1 MEVIPVIDLKGG
13 EVVHAQR
20 GERDS
25 YRPVRSQLCQGSEPV
40 AVVAGL
46 LTVYPFATLYF
57 ADLDAIQARGDST
70 ASVRQI
76 RQRFPELRLW
86 VDNGLAD
93 PAACRDWLARDLSDL
108 VLGSEAQRD
117 RAALDALSDD
127 DARRHLILSLDYKND
142 RFLGPPEL
150 LSAPSLW
157 PDRIIV
163 MTLSRVG
170 SRGGPDL
177 DLLRRWRH
185 EVPAKKIF
193 AAGGVRGGEDL
204 LALADC
210 GISGVLVATAL
221 HERRIGRAEIAAVES
236 GVASA

>member
-1 MEVIPVIDLKGG
+1 VQVIPVIDLKGG

-25 YRPVRSQLCQGSEPV
+25 YRPVRSQLCRGSAPV
-40 AVVAGL
+40 DVVAGL
-46 LTVYPFATLYF
+46 LTVHPFATLYI
-57 ADLDAIQARGDST
+57 ADLDAIQARGNST
-70 ASVRQI
+70 ASIRQI

-93 PAACRDWLARDLSDL
+93 PAACRDWLAQSLSEL

-117 RAALDALSDD
+117 VAILRALSDD
-127 DARRHLILSLDYKND
+127 ETRRHLVLSLDYRD
-142 RFLGPPEL
+142 ERFLGPPDL
-150 LSAPSLW
+150 LSASSLW
-157 PDRIIV
+157 PARVIA

-177 DLLRRWRH
+177 ELLRRWRRDL
-185 EVPAKKIF
+185 PAKKIF

-221 HERRIGRAEIAAVES
+221 HERRIGRAEIAAVDS
-236 GVASA
+236 GAA

>member
-1 MEVIPVIDLKGG
+1 MEVIPVIDLKNGQ
-13 EVVHAQR
+13 VVHARR

-25 YRPVRSQLCQGSEPV
+25 YRPVRSQLCRGSEPV
-40 AVVAGL
+40 DVVAGL
-46 LTVYPFATLYF
+46 LAVHPFATLYI
-57 ADLDAIQARGDST
+57 ADLDAIQARGNSI
-70 ASVRQI
+70 ASIRQI
-76 RQRFPELRLW
+76 RQNFPELRLW

-93 PAACRDWLARDLSDL
+93 PAICRNWLAQDLGDL
-108 VLGSEAQRD
+108 VLGSEAQSD
-117 RAALDALSDD
+117 SAGLQALSDD

-142 RFLGPPEL
+142 RFLGPPDL

-177 DLLRRWRH
+177 DLLRRWRN
-185 EVPAKKIF
+185 EVPDKKIF

-204 LALADC
+204 LALAGC
-210 GISGVLVATAL
+210 GTRGVLVATAL
-221 HERRIGRAEIAAVES
+221 HERRIGRAEIAAVDSE
-236 GVASA
+236 AA

>member
-1 MEVIPVIDLKGG
+1 VEIIPVIDLKNGQ
-13 EVVHAQR
+13 VVHAQR

-25 YRPVRSQLCQGSEPV
+25 YRPVRSQLCRGSEPID
-40 AVVAGL
+40 VVAGL
-46 LTVYPFATLYF
+46 LTVHPFATLYI
-57 ADLDAIQARGDST
+57 ADLDAIQARRN
-70 ASVRQI
+70 SVVSIRQI
-76 RQRFPELRLW
+76 RQSFPALRLW

-93 PAACRDWLARDLSDL
+93 PVACRDWLAQDLGDL

-117 RAALDALSDD
+117 RAILHALSDD
-127 DARRHLILSLDYKND
+127 DARRHLILSLDYKAD
-142 RFLGPPEL
+142 RFLGPPDL

-177 DLLRRWRH
+177 DLLRRWR
-185 EVPAKKIF
+185 EDAPAKKIF

-210 GISGVLVATAL
+210 GTSGVLVATAL
-221 HERRIGRAEIAAVES
+221 HEQRIGRAEIAAVDS
-236 GVASA
+236 GAA

>member
-1 MEVIPVIDLKGG
+1 MKVIPVIDLKDGQ
-13 EVVHAQR
+13 VVHAQR
-20 GERDS
+20 GERDT
-25 YRPVRSQLCQGSEPV
+25 YRPVRSQLCRGSEPID
-40 AVVAGL
+40 VVAGL
-46 LTVYPFATLYF
+46 LAVHSFATLYI
-57 ADLDAIQARGDST
+57 ADLDAIQARGNST
-70 ASVRQI
+70 AAIRQI
-76 RQRFPELRLW
+76 RQGFPELRLW
-86 VDNGLAD
+86 VDNGLAV
-93 PAACRDWLARDLSDL
+93 PGACCDWLAQGLGDL

-117 RAALDALSDD
+117 RAVLDELSDD

-142 RFLGPPEL
+142 RFLGPPDL

-177 DLLRRWRH
+177 DLLRRWRN

-210 GISGVLVATAL
+210 GTSGVLVATAL
-221 HERRIGRAEIAAVES
+221 HERRIGRAEIAAVDS
-236 GVASA
+236 GAA

>member
-1 MEVIPVIDLKGG
+1 VEIIPVIDLKDGQ
-13 EVVHAQR
+13 VVHAQR

-25 YRPVRSQLCQGSEPV
+25 YRPVRSQLCRGSEPV
-40 AVVAGL
+40 DVVAGL
-46 LTVYPFATLYF
+46 LTVHAFAMLYI
-57 ADLDAIQARGDST
+57 ADLDAIQARGNSI
-70 ASVRQI
+70 ASIRQI
-76 RQRFPELRLW
+76 RQRFPALRLW

-93 PAACRDWLARDLSDL
+93 PVACRDWLAQDLGDL

-117 RAALDALSDD
+117 RAILHALSDD
-127 DARRHLILSLDYKND
+127 DARRHLILSLDYKDD
-142 RFLGPPEL
+142 RFLGPPDL
-150 LSAPSLW
+150 LSASSLW

-177 DLLRRWRH
+177 DLLRHWRNAA
-185 EVPAKKIF
+185 PAKKIF

-210 GISGVLVATAL
+210 GTSGVLVATAL
-221 HERRIGRAEIAAVES
+221 HERRIGRAEIAAVDS
-236 GVASA
+236 DAA

>member
-1 MEVIPVIDLKGG
+1 VEIIPVIDLKGG
-13 EVVHAQR
+13 QVVHAQR

-25 YRPVRSQLCQGSEPV
+25 YRPVRSQLCRGSEPV
-40 AVVAGL
+40 DVVAGL
-46 LTVYPFATLYF
+46 LAVHPFATLYI
-57 ADLDAIQARGDST
+57 ADLDAIQARGN
-70 ASVRQI
+70 SVVSIRQI
-76 RQRFPELRLW
+76 RQSFPALRLW

-93 PAACRDWLARDLSDL
+93 PVACRDWLAQGLGDL

-117 RAALDALSDD
+117 RAILHALSDG
-127 DARRHLILSLDYKND
+127 DARCHLILSLDYKDD
-142 RFLGPPEL
+142 RFLGPPDL
-150 LSAPSLW
+150 LSAASLW

-177 DLLRRWRH
+177 DLLRRWR
-185 EVPAKKIF
+185 EDAPAKKIF

-210 GISGVLVATAL
+210 GTSGVLVATAL
-221 HERRIGRAEIAAVES
+221 HERRIGRAEIAAVDS
-236 GVASA
+236 DAA

>member
-1 MEVIPVIDLKGG
+1 VEVIPVIDLKGG
-13 EVVHAQR
+13 AVVHAQR

-25 YRPVRSQLCQGSEPV
+25 YRPVRSQLCRGSEPV
-40 AVVAGL
+40 DVVAGL
-46 LTVYPFATLYF
+46 LTVHPFATLYI
-57 ADLDAIQARGDST
+57 ADLDAIQARGNSI

-76 RQRFPELRLW
+76 RQIFPELRLW

-93 PAACRDWLARDLSDL
+93 PTACRDWLAEDLGDL

-117 RAALDALSDD
+117 LTILNALSDD
-127 DARRHLILSLDYKND
+127 DTRRHLILSLDYKND
-142 RFLGPPEL
+142 RFLGPLDL

-157 PDRIIV
+157 PHRIIV

-177 DLLRRWRH
+177 DLLHRWRD
-185 EVPAKKIF
+185 EAPAKKIF

-221 HERRIGRAEIAAVES
+221 HERRIGRAEIAAVDS
-236 GVASA
+236 GAA

>member
-1 MEVIPVIDLKGG
+1 MEVIPVIDLKCGQ
-13 EVVHAQR
+13 VVHAQR

-25 YRPVRSQLCQGSEPV
+25 YRPVRSQLCRGSEPV
-40 AVVAGL
+40 DVVAGL
-46 LTVYPFATLYF
+46 LTVHPFATLYI
-57 ADLDAIQARGDST
+57 ADLDAIQARGNSI
-70 ASVRQI
+70 ASI
-76 RQRFPELRLW
+76 RRIRREFPGLRLW

-93 PAACRDWLARDLSDL
+93 PATCRDWLAQALSEL
-108 VLGSEAQRD
+108 VLGSEVQRD
-117 RAALDALSDD
+117 RAILAALSDD
-127 DARRHLILSLDYKND
+127 DARRHLILSLDYRDD
-142 RFLGPPEL
+142 RFLGPPHL

-170 SRGGPDL
+170 SRVGPDL
-177 DLLRRWRH
+177 DLLRRWR
-185 EVPAKKIF
+185 EELPARKIF

-221 HERRIGRAEIAAVES
+221 HERRIGRAEIAAVDS
-236 GVASA
+236 DAA

>member
-1 MEVIPVIDLKGG
+1 VEVIPVIDLKGG

-46 LTVYPFATLYF
+46 LTVYPFATLYV

-142 RFLGPPEL
+142 RFLGPPDL

>member
-1 MEVIPVIDLKGG
+1 MEIIPVIDLKDGQ
-13 EVVHAQR
+13 VVHAHR
-20 GERDS
+20 GERAL
-25 YRPVRSQLCQGSEPV
+25 YRPVRSQLCRGSEPV
-40 AVVAGL
+40 EVVAGL
-46 LTVYPFATLYF
+46 LAVHPFATLYI
-57 ADLDAIQARGDST
+57 ADLDAIQARGNSI
-70 ASVRQI
+70 ACIRQI
-76 RQRFPELRLW
+76 RRRFPELRLW

-93 PAACRDWLARDLSDL
+93 PVACRDWLAQDLSDL

-117 RAALDALSDD
+117 RAILHALSDD
-127 DARRHLILSLDYKND
+127 DARRHLILSLDYKDD
-142 RFLGPPEL
+142 RFLGPADL

-177 DLLRRWRH
+177 DLLRRWRK
-185 EVPAKKIF
+185 EAPAKKIF

-210 GISGVLVATAL
+210 GTSGVLVATAL
-221 HERRIGRAEIAAVES
+221 HERRIGRAEIAAVDS
-236 GVASA
+236 DAA

>member
-1 MEVIPVIDLKGG
+1 VEVIPVIDLKGA

-25 YRPVRSQLCQGSEPV
+25 YRPVRSQLCCGSEPV
-40 AVVAGL
+40 DVVAGL
-46 LTVYPFATLYF
+46 LTVYPFATLYI
-57 ADLDAIQARGDST
+57 ADLDAIQARGDNI
-70 ASVRQI
+70 ASIRRI
-76 RQRFPELRLW
+76 RQAFPELRLW

-93 PAACRDWLARDLSDL
+93 PAACRDWLAQALSEL

-117 RAALDALSDD
+117 RAILDALSDD
-127 DARRHLILSLDYKND
+127 DAGRHLILSLDYKND
-142 RFLGPPEL
+142 RFLGPPDL

-157 PDRIIV
+157 PDRIIA

-185 EVPAKKIF
+185 EVPTKKIF

-221 HERRIGRAEIAAVES
+221 HERRIGRVEIAAVGS
-236 GVASA
+236 DAASN

>member
-1 MEVIPVIDLKGG
+1 MEIIPVIDLKGG
-13 EVVHAQR
+13 QVVHAQR

-25 YRPVRSQLCQGSEPV
+25 YRPVRSQLCRGSEPV
-40 AVVAGL
+40 DVVAGL
-46 LTVYPFATLYF
+46 LAVHPFATLYI
-57 ADLDAIQARGDST
+57 ADLDAIQARGN
-70 ASVRQI
+70 SVVSIRQI
-76 RQRFPELRLW
+76 RQSFPALRLW

-93 PAACRDWLARDLSDL
+93 PVACRDWLAQGLGDL

-117 RAALDALSDD
+117 RAILHALSDG
-127 DARRHLILSLDYKND
+127 DARCHLILSLDYKDD
-142 RFLGPPEL
+142 RFLGPPDL
-150 LSAPSLW
+150 LSAASLW

-177 DLLRRWRH
+177 DLLRRWR
-185 EVPAKKIF
+185 EDAPAKKIL

-221 HERRIGRAEIAAVES
+221 HERRIGRAEIAAVDS
-236 GVASA
+236 DAA